1 MQAGVQV
8 DPAEEYE
15 AAAEFVAQRY
25 GRPICAQL
33 VQALVAVPQ
42 HVLDD
47 IEANP
52 DEWEDRVHAYARA
65 IADKS

>member
-15 AAAEFVAQRY
+15 AAAEFVAMRY

-33 VQALVAVPQ
+33 VRALVAVPQ

-52 DEWEDRVHAYARA
+52 QDWEARVHSYAQA
-65 IADKS
+65 LTSPE